1 MLDTDVLVIWLDLVD
16 HADLDALLATL
27 SSDERARVA
36 RLASPELRRR
46 AAVRLARRREVLGE
60 LLEVSPS
67 AVELATDASGRLAVQ
82 GAYGRHAVS
91 SSSSGDVGLLAIA
104 AGREIGVD
112 VESVSE
118 VVDSPRFMARV
129 ASSRE
134 AAALAELADA
144 ARPGAL
150 ARLWTRKEA
159 YLKATGEGIG
169 NGVVHVEVPLEEGL
183 WAAPCEPVRDGATW
197 LLYDLVCPTP
207 DLAAALVVEPDS
219 THLLE
224 LVIER
229 R

>member
-27 SSDERARVA
+27 SGDERARVA
-36 RLASPELRRR
+36 RLASTELRRR
-46 AAVRLARRREVLGE
+46 AVVRLARRREVLGE

-82 GAYGRHAVS
+82 GSHGRHAVS
-91 SSSSGDVGLLAIA
+91 SSSSGDVGLLVVA

-129 ASSRE
+129 ATSRE
-134 AAALAELADA
+134 AAALAELDDA

-183 WAAPCEPVRDGATW
+183 WAAPWEPVRDGTTW

-207 DLAAALVVEPDS
+207 DLAAALVVVPDG